1 MSVNLVQFP
10 LTVSEWQ
17 KAVTYQTDVI
27 IGRNGQEVRN
37 ALWQDPLLKFNA
49 AFAVRSY
56 ADIGT
61 LTTFFHAMRGREK
74 SFLVKDWAD
83 FQITDWT
90 TSTTATGGGV
100 TQFQL
105 VKRYNQAG
113 VSEYVRTIKYPRS
126 NSPTTTVTAQKG
138 DGTPLTVSSV
148 NTSTGMI
155 TLSAAVTSGTVQFK
169 CTEFYVPCRFD
180 IDELPVEML
189 NYWVSSGVDKSNVQ
203 VPEIPL
209 IEVRIS

>member
-1 MSVNLVQFP
+1 MAVNLTQFP

-17 KAVTYQTDVI
+17 KSVAYQTDVI

-49 AFAVRSY
+49 AFAVRNY
-56 ADIGT
+56 ADIQT
-61 LTTFFHAMRGREK
+61 LVTFFHAMKGREQ

-83 FQITDWT
+83 YQINDWT
-90 TSTTATGGGV
+90 TSSTATGSGV

-105 VKRYNQAG
+105 VKRYTEAIVG
-113 VSEYVRTIKYPRS
+113 TYVRTIKYPKTAS
-126 NSPTTTVTAQKG
+126 VTAQTG
-138 DGTPLTVSSV
+138 TGTPLTVNSV
-148 NTSTGMI
+148 NTSTGVV

-189 NYWVSSGVDKSNVQ
+189 NYWVASGADKSNVQ
-203 VPEIPL
+203 IPDIPL
-209 IEVRIS
+209 VEVRLA